1 MDGNL
6 WVYTAVGIR
15 QEMSLTEGDEK
26 NSRGSGK
33 MTGGV

>member
-1 MDGNL
+1 MGSHSP
-6 WVYTAVGIR
+6 AGIR

-26 NSRGSGK
+26 NSKESGK